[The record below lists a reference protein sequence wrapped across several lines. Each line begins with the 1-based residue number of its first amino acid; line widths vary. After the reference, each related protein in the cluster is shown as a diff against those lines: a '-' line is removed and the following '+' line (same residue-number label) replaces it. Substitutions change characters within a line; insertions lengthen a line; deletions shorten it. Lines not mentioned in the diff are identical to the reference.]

1 MKPARIFLVD
11 DHPLV
16 RHGMRQLVEGE
27 PELSVCG
34 EADSI
39 HQTMLQIDRPVP
51 DLVIVDLSL
60 PDGNGLELIKHL
72 HARFPELAILVS
84 SMHDESMFAERAL
97 KLGARG
103 YISKSANGDEV
114 INAVKQ
120 ILKGKN
126 YISERLSEQLAQND
140 DHSQN
145 SAELSPVNLLSNREL
160 EVFEL
165 IGRGMATGEIAVS
178 LNLSIKTIETH
189 RANIKKKLG
198 LVNAG
203 ELTRRAIQWSLE
215 SNNLQSVESAN
226 V

>member
-16 RHGMRQLVEGE
+16 RHGMRQLIEGE

-39 HQTMLQIDRPVP
+39 QQTLLMLNNIVP
-51 DLVIVDLSL
+51 DLIIIDLSL
-60 PDGNGLELIKHL
+60 PDGNGLELIKHVL
-72 HARFPELAILVS
+72 ARFPDFSILVS

-97 KLGARG
+97 KLGAKG
-103 YISKSANGDEV
+103 YISKSADGDEV
-114 INAVKQ
+114 LKAIKK
-120 ILKGKN
+120 ILKGHI
-126 YISERLSEQLAQND
+126 YISNRLSEQLAQNNTQ
-140 DHSQN
+140 STN
-145 SAELSPVNLLSNREL
+145 STELSPINLLSNREL

-165 IGRGMATGEIAVS
+165 IGRGLATGEIAS
-178 LNLSIKTIETH
+178 NLNLSIKTIETH

-215 SNNLQSVESAN
+215 SNHLQGLETINS
-226 V
+226 

>member
-1 MKPARIFLVD
+1 MNPARIFLVD

-27 PELSVCG
+27 PDLTVCG

-39 HQTMLQIDRPVP
+39 QHTLNMLNTIVP
-51 DLVIVDLSL
+51 DLIIIDLSL
-60 PDGNGLELIKHL
+60 PDGNGLELIKHV
-72 HARFPELAILVS
+72 HARFPLLSILVS

-97 KLGARG
+97 KLGAKG
-103 YISKSANGDEV
+103 YISKSADGDEMLLA
-114 INAVKQ
+114 IKR
-120 ILKGKN
+120 ILSGKL
-126 YISERLSEQLAQND
+126 YISQKLSEQLAQND
-140 DHSQN
+140 THSEN
-145 SAELSPVNLLSNREL
+145 SDELSPVNLLSNREL

-165 IGRGMATGEIAVS
+165 IGRGLATGEIAS
-178 LNLSIKTIETH
+178 NLNLSIKTIETH

-215 SNNLQSVESAN
+215 SNHLQGIQI
-226 V
+226 